1 MQETIQIKPKTP
13 LEEQRDKERA
23 KLLLMWLTVF
33 SSVIL
38 FGGFSSAII
47 VRQSDANWFK
57 FEIPFQFT
65 LSTIII
71 AISSITL
78 ILGTFFTQK
87 GNRWVA
93 TLFIFSTLA
102 LGIYFSI
109 LQYEGW
115 KALIKMDIYP
125 ADPRTSNVSG
135 SFFYVITALHL
146 AHVVGGLIALLVT
159 TLRSAWGKYKPDS
172 YLGIKL
178 CSIYWHFLGGLWL
191 YLFLF
196 WNFSDQLF

>member
-1 MQETIQIKPKTP
+1 MEHVLNMTPKNS
-13 LEEQRDKERA
+13 LEEQKDKDRA
-23 KLLLMWLTVF
+23 KLLLMWLSMF
-33 SSVIL
+33 AIVIL

-47 VRQSDANWFK
+47 VRQTDASWFQ
-57 FEIPFQFT
+57 FQMPFQFT
-65 LSTIII
+65 LSTIVI
-71 AISSITL
+71 AFSSVTMIF
-78 ILGTFFTQK
+78 GTTFIQRGKK
-87 GNRWVA
+87 GLA

-102 LGIYFSI
+102 LGILFSL

-115 KALIKMDIYP
+115 RELIRMDIYP

-159 TLRSAWGKYKPDS
+159 SIRSAAGKYKPDS
-172 YLGIKL
+172 YLGVKL
-178 CSIYWHFLGGLWL
+178 CSMYWHFLGGLWL

-196 WNFSDQLF
+196 WNFSDKLF